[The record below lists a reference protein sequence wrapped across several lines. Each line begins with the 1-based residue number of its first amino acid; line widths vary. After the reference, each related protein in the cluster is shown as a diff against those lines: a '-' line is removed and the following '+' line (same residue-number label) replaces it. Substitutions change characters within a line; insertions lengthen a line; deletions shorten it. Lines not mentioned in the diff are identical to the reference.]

1 MLTDMHISIKAVTD
15 EGSESDFL
23 EKLLAK
29 MIYPSGWRRALKT
42 GLSPE
47 AVIKVMMANESI
59 SQNSEPSAI
68 PVNATYSNA
77 TMDRLQRMC
86 DDKTKPL
93 QVGALLYA
101 LYWLPKRL
109 GTNYATVENAAKMV
123 TPPFACEHI
132 SPNVILNNVAEYASV
147 CHYWAAYL
155 IIVHPNNCFT
165 IWNESFLD
173 DGITQ
178 DSLYDFIANVDIPTF
193 LGYAKTF
200 FEFCSNLSV
209 PRTSSPSRVEQLTKE
224 LVWIPEPASIP
235 PVKALEIPDLWGEGY
250 PVKGFQKKFD
260 EEKERAR
267 KLDDE
272 RRKRERIKPKM
283 Q

>member
-1 MLTDMHISIKAVTD
+1 MPNDPHISIKAVAN

-23 EKLLAK
+23 ATLLTK

-47 AVIKVMMANESI
+47 AVIKVMMANERI

-109 GTNYATVENAAKMV
+109 GPNYATVENAAKMI
-123 TPPFACEHI
+123 TPPFAYEHT
-132 SPNVILNNVAEYASV
+132 SPNIILNNIAEYASV

-165 IWNESFLD
+165 IWDESFIK
-173 DGITQ
+173 GKISH

-200 FEFCSNLSV
+200 FEFCSHLPV
-209 PRTSSPSRVEQLTKE
+209 PRTSSPSRIEHLTKA
-224 LVWIPEPASIP
+224 LMWIPEPSSIP
-235 PVKALEIPDLWGEGY
+235 PVEALEIPDLWGTGF
-250 PVKGFQKKFD
+250 PVAEFRAKFD
-260 EEKERAR
+260 EEKKRAR
-267 KLDDE
+267 QLDDE
-272 RRKRERIKPKM
+272 RRERERKKPKM

>member
-1 MLTDMHISIKAVTD
+1 MLTDPHFSIKAVAD

-23 EKLLAK
+23 AKLLTK
-29 MIYPSGWRRALKT
+29 MIYPSGWTKELKT
-42 GLSPE
+42 GLFPE
-47 AVIKVMMANESI
+47 AVIKVMIANERI
-59 SQNSEPSAI
+59 PQNSKASDI
-68 PVNATYSNA
+68 PVNAIYSNA
-77 TMDRLQRMC
+77 AMDRLQRMC

-101 LYWLPKRL
+101 LYWLPTKL
-109 GTNYATVENAAKMV
+109 GTSYATVENAAKMV

-132 SPNVILNNVAEYASV
+132 SSNVILNNVAEYASV

-165 IWNESFLD
+165 IWDESFLD

-200 FEFCSNLSV
+200 FEFCSYLSV
-209 PRTSSPSRVEQLTKE
+209 PRTSSSSRIAQLTKE
-224 LVWIPEPASIP
+224 LVWVPEPSSIP
-235 PVKALEIPDLWGEGY
+235 PVKALEIPDLWGTGF
-250 PVKGFQKKFD
+250 PVAGFQKKFD
-260 EEKERAR
+260 AEKVHARQLDKERRA
-267 KLDDE
+267 
-272 RRKRERIKPKM
+272 RERKKPEM